1 MAKGLIDLIIDSIL
15 DDEWKGKYGEKLTAR
30 ELKLVQL
37 FGRKGKILRNI
48 YLPKDDGGTSELD
61 VVFITQK
68 GIFIFESKNYSGWIF
83 GDEKSMNWTA
93 MLPNK
98 QKNSFYNPIKQNR
111 THLKWMKH
119 FAGED
124 VPLFSIIVFS
134 ERCELKKVTVYSED
148 VKVIKRD
155 RTYAT
160 VRDIW
165 DKSPDAVSKEKI
177 DELYVNL
184 KELTNVDAAV
194 KLAHIESIEK
204 KYKKNAEST
213 NEIVEADNE
222 NAAVEANNENVVV
235 EANNKNDVVENDDK
249 NGAVEVDIS
258 DSVQTDEN
266 APDLVC
272 PKCGN
277 KLVLRVAKKG
287 ANAGKRF
294 YGCSAF
300 PKCRYI
306 KNVN

>member
-1 MAKGLIDLIIDSIL
+1 MKTSSDRRT
-15 DDEWKGKYGEKLTAR
+15 KH
-30 ELKLVQL
+30 
-37 FGRKGKILRNI
+37 
-48 YLPKDDGGTSELD
+48 DGAESPSSGSKVSEEAE
-61 VVFITQK
+61 
-68 GIFIFESKNYSGWIF
+68 GY
-83 GDEKSMNWTA
+83 
-93 MLPNK
+93 
-98 QKNSFYNPIKQNR
+98 
-111 THLKWMKH
+111 
-119 FAGED
+119 
-124 VPLFSIIVFS
+124 
-134 ERCELKKVTVYSED
+134 
-148 VKVIKRD
+148 
-155 RTYAT
+155 
-160 VRDIW
+160 
-165 DKSPDAVSKEKI
+165 
-177 DELYVNL
+177 
-184 KELTNVDAAV
+184 
-194 KLAHIESIEK
+194 IEK

-277 KLVLRVAKKG
+277 KLLLRVAKKG